1 MFYNILKCLN
11 SEKLF
16 SGMNINRRDW
26 LKTAFLGSAALTLS
40 PLEFLANE
48 TPNFNELKN
57 SNETIRLCFN
67 ENPFGTSP
75 KALEAMQKSL
85 SLSSRYDFKLADVLC
100 EKIAGN
106 NNVKKENILVS
117 AGSSFLLELITKYVS
132 LDKGHIIIPDPSFT
146 IFAPIAE
153 FLGMSKSVIALNDK
167 KKIDL
172 VKMKSSIQK
181 DTKLIYICNPN
192 NPTGD
197 LLSRAE
203 IENSIKSIPDN
214 IIILVDEAYIEFTTQ
229 KSLSDLV
236 DVYKNLIVTR
246 TFSKLYGFA
255 GARLGYAIGHPK
267 MIENLKKLQSWSGAE
282 ISVVTMAGAIAAMDD
297 QVFITKVLDN
307 NQKVKDFTISEFNI
321 RGIKTIPSSANFVYF
336 SLENYKGDYFK
347 KLKEAKIL
355 GGKTYEEKGKWTRI
369 SLGTIEEMRK
379 YFDVIS

>member
-40 PLEFLANE
+40 PLEFFANE

-153 FLGMSKSVIALNDK
+153 FLGMSKSVIELNDK

-203 IENSIKSIPDN
+203 IENFIKSIPDN
-214 IIILVDEAYIEFTTQ
+214 IIVLVDEAYIEFTTQ

-282 ISVVTMAGAIAAMDD
+282 ISVVTMAGAIAALDD

-336 SLENYKGDYFK
+336 SLENYKSDYFK

>member
-40 PLEFLANE
+40 PLVFFAKE

-153 FLGMSKSVIALNDK
+153 FLGMSKSVIPLNDK

-203 IENSIKSIPDN
+203 IENFIKSIPDN
-214 IIILVDEAYIEFTTQ
+214 IIVLVDEAYIEFTTQ

-236 DVYKNLIVTR
+236 DVYKNLIVTK

-297 QVFITKVLDN
+297 QEFITKVLDN
-307 NQKVKDFTISEFNI
+307 NKKVKDFTISEFNI

-336 SLENYKGDYFK
+336 SLENYKSDYFK
-347 KLKEAKIL
+347 KLKETKIL
-355 GGKTYEEKGKWTRI
+355 GGKRYEEKGKWTRI

>member
-197 LLSRAE
+197 LLSRHE
-203 IENSIKSIPDN
+203 IENFIKSIPDN

-229 KSLSDLV
+229 RSLSDLV

-255 GARLGYAIGHPK
+255 GARLGYAIGHLK

-336 SLENYKGDYFK
+336 SLENYKSDYFK

>member
-1 MFYNILKCLN
+1 
-11 SEKLF
+11 
-16 SGMNINRRDW
+16 MNINRRDW

-153 FLGMSKSVIALNDK
+153 FLGMSKSVIELNDK

-197 LLSRAE
+197 LLLRAE
-203 IENSIKSIPDN
+203 IENFIKSIPDN
-214 IIILVDEAYIEFTTQ
+214 IIVLEDEAYIEFTTQ

-297 QVFITKVLDN
+297 QEFITKVLDN

-321 RGIKTIPSSANFVYF
+321 RGIKTIPSSANFIYF

>member
-132 LDKGHIIIPDPSFT
+132 LHKGHIIIPDPSFT

-236 DVYKNLIVTR
+236 DIYKNLIVTR
-246 TFSKLYGFA
+246 TFFKLYGFA

-297 QVFITKVLDN
+297 QEFITKVLDN
-307 NQKVKDFTISEFNI
+307 NKKVKDFTISEFNI

-336 SLENYKGDYFK
+336 SLENYKSDYFK

>member
-11 SEKLF
+11 WEKLF

-153 FLGMSKSVIALNDK
+153 FLGMSKSVIPLNDK

-172 VKMKSSIQK
+172 EKMKSSIQK

-197 LLSRAE
+197 LLSRHE
-203 IENSIKSIPDN
+203 IENFIKSIPDN

-297 QVFITKVLDN
+297 QEFITKVLDN
-307 NQKVKDFTISEFNI
+307 NKKVKDFTISEFNI

-336 SLENYKGDYFK
+336 SLENYKSDYFK

>member
-153 FLGMSKSVIALNDK
+153 FLGMSKSVIPLNDK

-172 VKMKSSIQK
+172 EKMKSSIQK

-203 IENSIKSIPDN
+203 IENFIKSIPDN

-236 DVYKNLIVTR
+236 DIYKNLIVTR

-282 ISVVTMAGAIAAMDD
+282 ISVVTMAGAIAGMDD
-297 QVFITKVLDN
+297 KEFINKVLDN
-307 NQKVKDFTISEFNI
+307 NQKAKDFTISEFNI

>member
-11 SEKLF
+11 WEKLF

-203 IENSIKSIPDN
+203 IENFIKSIPDN
-214 IIILVDEAYIEFTTQ
+214 IIVLVDEAYIEFTTQ
-229 KSLSDLV
+229 RSLSDLV

-297 QVFITKVLDN
+297 QEFITKVLDN
-307 NQKVKDFTISEFNI
+307 NKKVKDFTISEFNI

>member
-40 PLEFLANE
+40 PLEFLAKE

-146 IFAPIAE
+146 IFEPIAE
-153 FLGMSKSVIALNDK
+153 FLGMSKSVIELNDK

-172 VKMKSSIQK
+172 EKMKNSIQK

-197 LLSRAE
+197 LLSRLE
-203 IENSIKSIPDN
+203 IENFIKSIPDN
-214 IIILVDEAYIEFTTQ
+214 IIVLVDEAYIEFTTQ

-297 QVFITKVLDN
+297 QEFITKVLDN
-307 NQKVKDFTISEFNI
+307 NKKVKDFTISEFNI

-336 SLENYKGDYFK
+336 SLENYKSDYFK

>member
-48 TPNFNELKN
+48 PPNFNELKN

-203 IENSIKSIPDN
+203 IENFIKSIPDN
-214 IIILVDEAYIEFTTQ
+214 IIVLVDEAYIEFTTQ

-297 QVFITKVLDN
+297 QEFITKVLDN
-307 NQKVKDFTISEFNI
+307 NKKVKDFTISEFNI

-336 SLENYKGDYFK
+336 SLENYKSDYFK
-347 KLKEAKIL
+347 KLKETKIL
-355 GGKTYEEKGKWTRI
+355 GGKRYEEKGKWTRI

>member
-203 IENSIKSIPDN
+203 IENFIKSIPDN
-214 IIILVDEAYIEFTTQ
+214 IIVLVDEAYIEFTTQ

-267 MIENLKKLQSWSGAE
+267 MIENLTKLQSWSGAE

-307 NQKVKDFTISEFNI
+307 NKKVKDFTISEFNI

-336 SLENYKGDYFK
+336 SLENYKSDYFK

-369 SLGTIEEMRK
+369 SLETIEEMRK

>member
-1 MFYNILKCLN
+1 
-11 SEKLF
+11 
-16 SGMNINRRDW
+16 MNINRRDW

-153 FLGMSKSVIALNDK
+153 FLGMSKSVIELNDK

-172 VKMKSSIQK
+172 EKMKSSIQK

-203 IENSIKSIPDN
+203 IENFIKSIPDN
-214 IIILVDEAYIEFTTQ
+214 IIVLVDEAYIEFTTQ

-282 ISVVTMAGAIAAMDD
+282 ISVVTMAGAIAAIDD
-297 QVFITKVLDN
+297 QEFITKVLDN

-336 SLENYKGDYFK
+336 SLENYKSDYFK

>member
-153 FLGMSKSVIALNDK
+153 FLGMSKSVIPLNDK

-172 VKMKSSIQK
+172 AKMKSSIQK

-203 IENSIKSIPDN
+203 IENFIKSIPDN
-214 IIILVDEAYIEFTTQ
+214 IIVLMDEAYIEFTTQ

-255 GARLGYAIGHPK
+255 GARFGYAIGHPK

-297 QVFITKVLDN
+297 QEFITKVLDN
-307 NQKVKDFTISEFNI
+307 NKKVKDFTISEFNI

-336 SLENYKGDYFK
+336 SLENYKSDYFK

>member
-197 LLSRAE
+197 LLSRHE
-203 IENSIKSIPDN
+203 IENFIKSIPDN

-282 ISVVTMAGAIAAMDD
+282 IGVVTMAGAIAAMDD
-297 QVFITKVLDN
+297 QEFITKVLDN
-307 NQKVKDFTISEFNI
+307 NKKVKDFTISEFNI

>member
-153 FLGMSKSVIALNDK
+153 FLGMSKSVIPLNDK

-203 IENSIKSIPDN
+203 IENFIKSIPDN
-214 IIILVDEAYIEFTTQ
+214 IIVLVDEAYIEFTTQ

-282 ISVVTMAGAIAAMDD
+282 IGVVTMAGAIAAMDD
-297 QVFITKVLDN
+297 QEFITKVLDN
-307 NQKVKDFTISEFNI
+307 NKKVKDFTISEFNI

-336 SLENYKGDYFK
+336 SLENYKSDYFK

>member
-1 MFYNILKCLN
+1 M
-11 SEKLF
+11 S
-16 SGMNINRRDW
+16 INRRDW

-146 IFAPIAE
+146 IFESIAE
-153 FLGMSKSVIALNDK
+153 FLGMSKSVIELNDK

-203 IENSIKSIPDN
+203 IENFIKSIPDN
-214 IIILVDEAYIEFTTQ
+214 IIVLVDEAYIEFTTQ

-297 QVFITKVLDN
+297 QEFITKVLDN

-355 GGKTYEEKGKWTRI
+355 GGKTYEEEGKWTRI

>member
-153 FLGMSKSVIALNDK
+153 FLGMSKSVIELNDK

-197 LLSRAE
+197 LFSRAE
-203 IENSIKSIPDN
+203 IENFIKSIPDN
-214 IIILVDEAYIEFTTQ
+214 IIVLVDEAYIEFTTQ

-236 DVYKNLIVTR
+236 GVYKNLIITR

-255 GARLGYAIGHPK
+255 GARLGYAIGNPK
-267 MIENLKKLQSWSGAE
+267 LIVELKKLQSWSGAE
-282 ISVVTMAGAIAAMDD
+282 ISVVTMAGAIAGMDD
-297 QVFITKVLDN
+297 KEFISKVLDN
-307 NQKVKDFTISEFNI
+307 NQKVKDFTISEFNK

>member
-11 SEKLF
+11 WEKLF

-153 FLGMSKSVIALNDK
+153 FLGMSKSVIPLNDK

-197 LLSRAE
+197 LLSRQE
-203 IENSIKSIPDN
+203 IENFIKSIADN
-214 IIILVDEAYIEFTTQ
+214 IIVLVDEAYIEFTTQ
-229 KSLSDLV
+229 RSLSDLV

-267 MIENLKKLQSWSGAE
+267 MIENMKKLQSWSGAE

-297 QVFITKVLDN
+297 QEFITKVLDN

-336 SLENYKGDYFK
+336 SLENYKSDYFK

>member
-132 LDKGHIIIPDPSFT
+132 LYKGHIIIPDPSFT

-153 FLGMSKSVIALNDK
+153 FLGMSKSVIELNDK

-172 VKMKSSIQK
+172 EKMKSSIQK

-203 IENSIKSIPDN
+203 IENFIKSIPDN

-236 DVYKNLIVTR
+236 DIYKNLIVTR

-297 QVFITKVLDN
+297 QEFITKVLDN
-307 NQKVKDFTISEFNI
+307 NKKVKDFTISEFNI

-369 SLGTIEEMRK
+369 SLGTMEEMRQ

>member
-153 FLGMSKSVIALNDK
+153 FLGMSKSVIELNDK

-172 VKMKSSIQK
+172 EKMKSSIQK

-197 LLSRAE
+197 LLSRQE
-203 IENSIKSIPDN
+203 IENFIKSIPDN

-282 ISVVTMAGAIAAMDD
+282 ISVVTMAGAIAAIDD
-297 QVFITKVLDN
+297 QEFITKVLDN
-307 NQKVKDFTISEFNI
+307 NKKVKDFTISEFNI

>member
-153 FLGMSKSVIALNDK
+153 FLGMSKSVIELNDK

-197 LLSRAE
+197 LLLRAE
-203 IENSIKSIPDN
+203 IENFIKSIPDN

-282 ISVVTMAGAIAAMDD
+282 ISVVTMAGAIAAIDD
-297 QVFITKVLDN
+297 QEFITKVLDN
-307 NQKVKDFTISEFNI
+307 NKKVKDFTISEFNI

-336 SLENYKGDYFK
+336 SLENYKSDYFK

>member
-11 SEKLF
+11 WEKLF

-153 FLGMSKSVIALNDK
+153 FLGMSKSVIPLNDK

-172 VKMKSSIQK
+172 EKMKSSIQK

-197 LLSRAE
+197 LLSRLE
-203 IENSIKSIPDN
+203 IENFIKSIPDN

-229 KSLSDLV
+229 KSLNDLV

-255 GARLGYAIGHPK
+255 GARLGYAIGNPK
-267 MIENLKKLQSWSGAE
+267 LIVELKKLQSWSGAE

-297 QVFITKVLDN
+297 QEFITKVLDN
-307 NQKVKDFTISEFNI
+307 SKKVKDFTISEFNI

-336 SLENYKGDYFK
+336 SLENYKSDYFK

>member
-153 FLGMSKSVIALNDK
+153 FLGMSKSVIPLNDK

-172 VKMKSSIQK
+172 EKMKSSIQK

-203 IENSIKSIPDN
+203 IENFIKSIPDN
-214 IIILVDEAYIEFTTQ
+214 IIVLVDEAYIEFTTQ

-267 MIENLKKLQSWSGAE
+267 MIENMKKLQSWSGAE

-297 QVFITKVLDN
+297 QEFITKVLDN
-307 NQKVKDFTISEFNI
+307 NKKVKDFTISEFNI

-336 SLENYKGDYFK
+336 SLENYKSDYFK

>member
-1 MFYNILKCLN
+1 MFYTILKCLN

-153 FLGMSKSVIALNDK
+153 FLGMSKSVIELNDK

-172 VKMKSSIQK
+172 EKMKSSIQK

-203 IENSIKSIPDN
+203 IENFIKSIPDN

-297 QVFITKVLDN
+297 QEFITKVLDN
-307 NQKVKDFTISEFNI
+307 NKKVKDFTISEFNI
-321 RGIKTIPSSANFVYF
+321 RGIKTIPSSANFVYPKF
-336 SLENYKGDYFK
+336 RNRK
-347 KLKEAKIL
+347 KIV
-355 GGKTYEEKGKWTRI
+355 
-369 SLGTIEEMRK
+369 
-379 YFDVIS
+379 F

>member
-153 FLGMSKSVIALNDK
+153 FLGMSKSVIELNDK

-203 IENSIKSIPDN
+203 IENFIKSIPDN
-214 IIILVDEAYIEFTTQ
+214 IIVLVDEAYIEFTTQ
-229 KSLSDLV
+229 KSLNDLV

-282 ISVVTMAGAIAAMDD
+282 ISVVTMAGAIAALDD

-336 SLENYKGDYFK
+336 SLENYKSDYFK
-347 KLKEAKIL
+347 KLKETKIL
-355 GGKTYEEKGKWTRI
+355 GGKRYEEKGKWTRI

>member
-203 IENSIKSIPDN
+203 IENFIKSIPDN
-214 IIILVDEAYIEFTTQ
+214 IIVLVDEAYIEFTTQ

-246 TFSKLYGFA
+246 IFSKLYGFA

-297 QVFITKVLDN
+297 QEFITKVLDN
-307 NQKVKDFTISEFNI
+307 NKKVKDFTISEFNI

>member
-1 MFYNILKCLN
+1 
-11 SEKLF
+11 
-16 SGMNINRRDW
+16 MNINRRDW

-153 FLGMSKSVIALNDK
+153 FLGMSKSVIELNDK

-203 IENSIKSIPDN
+203 IENFIKSIPDN
-214 IIILVDEAYIEFTTQ
+214 IIVLMDEAYIEFTTQ

-267 MIENLKKLQSWSGAE
+267 MIENMKKLQSWSGAE

-297 QVFITKVLDN
+297 QEFITKVLDN
-307 NQKVKDFTISEFNI
+307 NKKVKDFTISEFNI

>member
-1 MFYNILKCLN
+1 
-11 SEKLF
+11 
-16 SGMNINRRDW
+16 MNINRRDW

-203 IENSIKSIPDN
+203 IENFIKSIPDN
-214 IIILVDEAYIEFTTQ
+214 IIVLVDEAYIEFTTQ

-307 NQKVKDFTISEFNI
+307 NKKVKDFTISEFNI

-336 SLENYKGDYFK
+336 SLENYKSDYFK

>member
-153 FLGMSKSVIALNDK
+153 FLGMSKSVIELNDK

-172 VKMKSSIQK
+172 EKMKNSIQK

-197 LLSRAE
+197 LLSRQE
-203 IENSIKSIPDN
+203 IENFIKSIPDN
-214 IIILVDEAYIEFTTQ
+214 IIVLVDEAYIEFTTQ

-297 QVFITKVLDN
+297 QEFITKVLDN
-307 NQKVKDFTISEFNI
+307 NKKVKDFTISEFNI

-336 SLENYKGDYFK
+336 SLENYKSDYFK

>member
-197 LLSRAE
+197 LLSRHE
-203 IENSIKSIPDN
+203 IENFIKSIPDN

-282 ISVVTMAGAIAAMDD
+282 IGVVTMAGAIAAMDD
-297 QVFITKVLDN
+297 QEFITKVLDN
-307 NQKVKDFTISEFNI
+307 NKKVKDFTISEFNI

-336 SLENYKGDYFK
+336 SLENYKSDYFK

>member
-1 MFYNILKCLN
+1 
-11 SEKLF
+11 
-16 SGMNINRRDW
+16 MNINRRDW

-153 FLGMSKSVIALNDK
+153 FLGMSKSVIPLNDK

-203 IENSIKSIPDN
+203 IENFIKSIPDN
-214 IIILVDEAYIEFTTQ
+214 IIVLVDEAYIEFTTQ

-282 ISVVTMAGAIAAMDD
+282 IGVVTMAGAIAAMDD
-297 QVFITKVLDN
+297 QEFITKVLDN
-307 NQKVKDFTISEFNI
+307 NKKVKDFTISEFNI

-336 SLENYKGDYFK
+336 SLENYKSDYFK

-369 SLGTIEEMRK
+369 SLGTMEEMRK

>member
-197 LLSRAE
+197 LLSRHE
-203 IENSIKSIPDN
+203 IENFIKSIPDN

-297 QVFITKVLDN
+297 QEFITKVLDN
-307 NQKVKDFTISEFNI
+307 NKKVKDFTISEFNI

-336 SLENYKGDYFK
+336 SLENYKSDYFK